1 MMYETK
7 DRAVELRKQGLT
19 YTEIGKRLG
28 VTRQRIAQCCAG
40 MTKSCFYESAVAD
53 VKYSGLKRWMIENKV
68 SPLELMKKMGIYN
81 GNAPTNFKNRL
92 SCKASRQLRM
102 HEIVKIL
109 AVTGETFEQLF
120 LNVEEEDI
128 HNV

>member
-1 MMYETK
+1 MHETK

-28 VTRQRIAQCCAG
+28 VTKQRIAQCCAG
-40 MTKSCFYESAVAD
+40 MTPPRFYERDIAD

-68 SPLELMKKMGIYN
+68 SSLELMKRMGIYN
-81 GNAPTNFKNRL
+81 GSAPTNFKNRL
-92 SCKASRQLRM
+92 SGKASRQLRM
-102 HEIVKIL
+102 DEIVKIL

-120 LNVEEEDI
+120 LNAGGD
-128 HNV
+128 